1 MVDSGMRYHER
12 SLTIPELKHQL
23 ICLLRKDHQGQDRAI
38 KIRDLVL
45 YFSSLHTSDREIR
58 DTLRQLNHEG
68 YPVLTSTRNK
78 MGVYWAQSQSEIEEY
93 RSNLISRLTS
103 LKERIEDVE
112 NIKLEPQ
119 QMEMF

>member
-1 MVDSGMRYHER
+1 MEAYK
-12 SLTIPELKHQL
+12 IPDLKFQL
-23 ICLLRKDHQGQDRAI
+23 ICLLRKDHQGQDQAI

-45 YFSSLHTSDREIR
+45 YFSSLHTNDREIR

-68 YPVLTSTRNK
+68 YPVLTSVHNK
-78 MGVYWAQSQSEIEEY
+78 MGVYWAKSQGEIEEY

-112 NIKLEPQ
+112 NIRLEKG
-119 QMEMF
+119 QMELF